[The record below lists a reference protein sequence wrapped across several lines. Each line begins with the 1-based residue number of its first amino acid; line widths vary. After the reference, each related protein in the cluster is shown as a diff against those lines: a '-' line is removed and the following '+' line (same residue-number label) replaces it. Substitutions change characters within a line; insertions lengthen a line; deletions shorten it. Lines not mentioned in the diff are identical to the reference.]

1 MKKEKGSH
9 DILVKWQFFFDF
21 LFFTFSLISTEQRI
35 EQKGNNTTYVF
46 EFVLCVSIPGPKCV
60 RYTCRME
67 TVRHTD
73 SRSTFEFPSRIN
85 LSGPRFYCI
94 ARTLGKGSRHSIG
107 LAGETRLTWSDF
119 WLNLLLLKGQG
130 CVDNTSVFH
139 FFRLNST
146 LYCY

>member
-46 EFVLCVSIPGPKCV
+46 EFVQSLCVSIPGPKCV

-67 TVRHTD
+67 TARHTD

-146 LYCY
+146 L